1 MRTMIAGLM
10 LLQAVPL
17 AAQGGGT
24 LIVRRNGTEIGREQ
38 VTFEQGRRRGLSG
51 TTLTIASRYPGAA
64 PTTQLGVRLERA
76 SDGQLAV
83 FQLDVEKPD
92 GPVTFLAAG
101 AGARIVLKTIAK
113 GSDAAQEMPGGP
125 DIVLLDDNAV
135 GLFTA
140 VADLATP
147 AGARLSA
154 FYPRTGRRATL
165 VAKKNGSQVT
175 LSGGV
180 SGTLTIDGSGR
191 LTGVELA
198 NGISAVLSE

>member
-17 AAQGGGT
+17 AAQSGGT
-24 LIVRRNGTEIGREQ
+24 LVVRRNGTEIGREQ
-38 VTFEQGRRRGLSG
+38 VTFEQSRRRGLSG
-51 TTLTIASRYPGAA
+51 TTLTISSKYPGAV

-125 DIVLLDDNAV
+125 DLVLLDDNAV

-147 AGARLSA
+147 AGARLTA
-154 FYPRTGRRATL
+154 FYPRTGRRTAF

-180 SGTLTIDGSGR
+180 SGTLTTDGSGR
-191 LTGVELA
+191 LTRVELA
-198 NGISAVLSE
+198 SGISAALSE